1 MFQLIYMR
9 FTEPRADKGAVDAQA
24 AQTRAA
30 LANLSNTP
38 SFAFTQALL
47 EILGNHHP
55 RRQMQTLK
63 TIDEWNLDKSFAF
76 YKDRF
81 ADASD
86 FTFVFVGS
94 FDVAA
99 IQPLVERYL
108 GSLPAIHRTET
119 WKDDG
124 ARLPTGVIEKQV
136 VKGIDPKSQ
145 AAIIF
150 SGPFDYDQSQRV
162 AIRAM
167 ADVLQTRLRET
178 IREELGGTY
187 SISASVGFRP
197 LPVADYQVAIAWGCD
212 PARLDE
218 LVTRVMQEVEALKK
232 DGPTPQQVAD
242 ERAAAQR
249 DYETVTK
256 QNGWWVANLAQRY
269 EYKDDPAGL
278 LALPEY
284 FRKIDA
290 AMIQQAAR
298 TYLKGENRV

>member
-1 MFQLIYMR
+1 M
-9 FTEPRADKGAVDAQA
+9 
-24 AQTRAA
+24 
-30 LANLSNTP
+30 
-38 SFAFTQALL
+38 
-47 EILGNHHP
+47 GNNHP
-55 RRQMQTLK
+55 RRRIPDAA
-63 TIDEWNLDKSFAF
+63 TIEQWNLDKSFAF

-99 IQPLVERYL
+99 MQPLVERYL
-108 GSLPAIHRTET
+108 GSLPSLHRTEN
-119 WKDDG
+119 WKDVG

-150 SGPFDYDQSQRV
+150 SGPFSFDQTQRV

-167 ADVLQTRLRET
+167 ADILQTRLRET

-187 SISASVGFRP
+187 SISASAAFRP
-197 LPVADYQVAIAWGCD
+197 MPVADYQVSIAWGCD

-218 LVTRVMQEVEALKK
+218 LVKRVLQEVEALKK

-242 ERAAAQR
+242 EREAAMR

-256 QNGWWVANLAQRY
+256 QNGWWVANIAQRY

-278 LALPEY
+278 LALPDY

-298 TYLKGENRV
+298 TYLKGDNRVQVTLVPEKR